1 MLIMKI
7 AATSHVLRVE
17 WDDQSLR
24 FSGVQPMKNAF
35 LHRLN
40 LDPHRSTIRST
51 DALRKASSSGRVL
64 SGALLLCLAP
74 LTIAQEI
81 ETPQVIPTPSVQL
94 PPKPVD
100 STLLND
106 LQPAKKPRLGLV
118 VEDLTPQLAKHL
130 RTDRG
135 VYVASVE
142 QDGPA
147 DVAGVR
153 SGDVIVRVGETE
165 VASITDLMAAV
176 AKIDGET
183 ISLTLEGE
191 KGRRTAE
198 VKPVMVAEEPIAPM
212 DMDEFDDS
220 APGDRDP
227 LITGDLI
234 RQLMNE
240 FGQSL
245 DGRTLRDLGGL
256 ADQLLNDN
264 LGQNQ
269 PLMDRQL
276 KITIDRRGDDPAEI
290 FVELDG
296 EQYKTDAKHLD
307 QLPQELRATIAE
319 LVGAPRTGKS
329 FRFGGIHIDLDGQR
343 PRSIDPPSLKQ
354 PKAPRGFEP
363 LDEENAAPS
372 QIDELRR
379 ELNEL
384 RRKLDRIQPNP
395 GDFD

>member
-1 MLIMKI
+1 MKCSFFGQQASKPQQQPKRSVWRANKLSSRPRRLTCALMLLVISPV
-7 AATSHVLRVE
+7 AT
-17 WDDQSLR
+17 
-24 FSGVQPMKNAF
+24 
-35 LHRLN
+35 
-40 LDPHRSTIRST
+40 
-51 DALRKASSSGRVL
+51 
-64 SGALLLCLAP
+64 
-74 LTIAQEI
+74 AQENDV
-81 ETPQVIPTPSVQL
+81 PAAIPTPQLKAPKLSV
-94 PPKPVD
+94 D
-100 STLLND
+100 ETLLND
-106 LQPAKKPRLGLV
+106 LRPEKRPRLGLV

-147 DVAGVR
+147 ETAGVK

-165 VASITDLMAAV
+165 VATIADLMAAV

-198 VKPVMVAEEPIAPM
+198 VKPVMVAEEPIELM
-212 DMDEFDDS
+212 DLDEFEDS

-343 PRSIDPPSLKQ
+343 RRSIDPPSLKQ